1 MRWNVQHRVVQPR
14 QSLLRL
20 RPNHNEGS
28 CLLKKMIGLVLMMGL
43 VVSFVGCGHEDSFP
57 TASSVL
63 QDVYAETII
72 DPWEHMG
79 EPFWAFSSDG
89 TVEFVGWDILYNC

>member
-1 MRWNVQHRVVQPR
+1 
-14 QSLLRL
+14 
-20 RPNHNEGS
+20 
-28 CLLKKMIGLVLMMGL
+28 
-43 VVSFVGCGHEDSFP
+43 
-57 TASSVL
+57 VL

-89 TVEFVGWDILYNC
+89 TIEFVGWDILYNC